1 MEMSERAMRCGTSK
15 GKARLGQRQTWESSA
30 VQCAREVMARHGSAS
45 ESLHQSTA
53 LPPFSFHRPSRNGK
67 EQLSVYLPAR

>member
-30 VQCAREVMARHGSAS
+30 VQCAREVMVAGSEA
-45 ESLHQSTA
+45 
-53 LPPFSFHRPSRNGK
+53 
-67 EQLSVYLPAR
+67 